1 MGSSNEE
8 IEIAKKICAKIII
21 RIKNYFKCSKN
32 NNKKNW
38 YNCFWFFNG
47 DLLKKNWWI
56 VYSVQIEKYL
66 K

>member
-32 NNKKNW
+32 NNKKN
-38 YNCFWFFNG
+38 
-47 DLLKKNWWI
+47 
-56 VYSVQIEKYL
+56 
-66 K
+66 